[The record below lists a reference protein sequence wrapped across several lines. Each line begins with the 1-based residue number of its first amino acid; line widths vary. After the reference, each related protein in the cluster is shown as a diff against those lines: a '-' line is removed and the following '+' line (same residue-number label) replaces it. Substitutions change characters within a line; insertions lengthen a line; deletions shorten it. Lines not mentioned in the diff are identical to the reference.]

1 VNVRSAAFRR
11 KFVECPVERKIQ
23 TMDKLNEYHELL
35 KRILTEQIELCRRQP
50 VSDVDTFLVIDEEH
64 RNYIWMNVGW
74 QNGERVC
81 GMTVYVR
88 ICDGKFWIEEDWTED
103 GIATDLVR
111 EGVSKEDIVL
121 AFHDP
126 ETRKHTDFAAA

>member
-1 VNVRSAAFRR
+1 
-11 KFVECPVERKIQ
+11 
-23 TMDKLNEYHELL
+23 MDKLTEYPSLL
-35 KRILTEQIELCRRQP
+35 RGILSEQIELCRRQP
-50 VSDVDTFLVIDEEH
+50 VPDVETFIVADEEH
-64 RNYIWMNVGW
+64 GHYIWMNVGW

-88 ICDGKFWIEEDWTED
+88 LRDGKFWIEEDWTEE
-103 GIATDLVR
+103 GIATYLVR
-111 EGVSKEDIVL
+111 EGIPKEDIVL